1 MRTAMTRGTPPATKA
16 SALTFVV
23 FAIAGFC
30 LTLSTCPQTAL
41 YRAVLDTVALIAMAL
56 IQAFISSRSKRP
68 VLPVGTVVAA
78 LRELAQ
84 GHCHK
89 RLRSEALGDL
99 ADIGQA
105 FNDLAERLA
114 HKPHAQQT
122 ARQSK
127 DEAVSEQQS
136 TKSATR
142 AQTINQPQPVSGAAR
157 SAQVSLSQEEMRRLH
172 QQLVQA
178 QTASNEK
185 PMDFASLQ
193 RMVAQTTE
201 YIFASHK
208 DCTEVSFEVTRHNGK
223 VALQP
228 RIIRTSSES
237 AGRGER
243 GLPQSTGAEQNGGPG
258 KYRATGELS
267 GAKGHFVEKK
277 QKGTQPP
284 GGSAEPSPK
293 APKSKA

>member
-1 MRTAMTRGTPPATKA
+1 MTRGTSPATKA

-30 LTLSTCPQTAL
+30 LALTTCPQAAV
-41 YRAVLDTVALIAMAL
+41 YRAMLDTVALIAMAL
-56 IQAFISSRSKRP
+56 IWTLINSRSKRP
-68 VLPVGTVVAA
+68 VLPVGTVVTA

-84 GHCHK
+84 GQHHK

-99 ADIGQA
+99 ADIGRA

-122 ARQSK
+122 ARQ
-127 DEAVSEQQS
+127 DQATPPDQLSEGG
-136 TKSATR
+136 AP
-142 AQTINQPQPVSGAAR
+142 AQPGRQTGQEQTHPVAAAAR
-157 SAQVSLSQEEMRRLH
+157 SPHVSLSQEEMRRLH

-178 QTASNEK
+178 QTANGEK

-193 RMVAQTTE
+193 RTVAQTTE
-201 YIFASHK
+201 YIFASHQ

-228 RIIRTSSES
+228 RIVRT
-237 AGRGER
+237 A
-243 GLPQSTGAEQNGGPG
+243 
-258 KYRATGELS
+258 
-267 GAKGHFVEKK
+267 
-277 QKGTQPP
+277 KGTQSPQRQK
-284 GGSAEPSPK
+284 PSPK
-293 APKSKA
+293 TPKSKA